1 MNSAGLNK
9 TIIITGASQGI
20 GAATAL
26 LAAEQGYSVCI
37 NYHSNENAARQV
49 LASIEE
55 NGGSGIAVA
64 ADVGNE
70 QQVKHLFDEAEESLG
85 PVCALVNNAG
95 ILERQTDFMHIDVQR
110 FERILQTNLIGPF
123 LCSRE
128 AVRRM
133 STENG
138 GQGGG
143 IVNIS
148 SVAALTGA
156 PHEYIDYAA
165 SKGALDTMTVGLAR
179 EAAPLGIRVN
189 SVRPGFIHTE
199 MHAKGGEP
207 NRVERLSAKIP
218 LRRGGE
224 AAEVASAV
232 LWLLSE
238 EAAYAVGATIDVA
251 GGV

>member
-1 MNSAGLNK
+1 MNSASLNK

-20 GAATAL
+20 GAATAI
-26 LAAEQGYSVCI
+26 LAALQGYSVCI
-37 NYHSNENAARQV
+37 NYLSNEKAARQV
-49 LASIEE
+49 LATIEK
-55 NGGSGIAVA
+55 NGGRGITLAANVA
-64 ADVGNE
+64 DE
-70 QQVKHLFDEAEESLG
+70 QQVKRMFDRAEENLG
-85 PVCALVNNAG
+85 PVRALVNNAG
-95 ILERQTDFMHIDVQR
+95 ILETQTDFIQIDVQR

-123 LCSRE
+123 LCARE

-148 SVAALTGA
+148 SVAARTGA
-156 PHEYIDYAA
+156 PHEYVDYAA

-189 SVRPGFIHTE
+189 SVRPGFIHTA

-207 NRVERLSAKIP
+207 NRVERLSTKIP

-224 AAEVASAV
+224 VDEVASAV

-238 EAAYAVGATIDVA
+238 KAAYAVGATIDVA